1 MDKSY
6 YITTQEGT
14 EIIDNSPHAQR
25 RIISMDFLE
34 KRYARRLKRKE
45 KGKLKKSRNPLYR
58 LAAICG
64 IL

>member
-1 MDKSY
+1 MDKLY

-25 RIISMDFLE
+25 RIIAMDFLE
-34 KRYARRLKRKE
+34 KRYTRRLNREE
-45 KGKLKKSRNPLYR
+45 KGKLKKLHNPLYR
-58 LAAICG
+58 LAVICG